1 MLQIVQLVMKNCV
14 RNRVRTLLTVL
25 GIAVGVIA
33 FTFLQTV
40 LAAYYAG
47 ADASSPN
54 RLVTRHRVSL
64 FNLLPLSQK
73 EKIEHIPGVKQVSTG
88 MWFGGYYQDPKQ
100 FFGQIAVDD
109 SMWDLYPEFLLPP
122 DQREAYTRDLQGA
135 VVGRKLAERYGWKIG
150 DRITLTG
157 TIFSGNWDFIID
169 GIFKGRER
177 TTDET
182 GMYFHWKLVDERLKQ
197 FGRGSQV
204 GWWVVGVDDP
214 GQAGR
219 ISKDIDDLFINSSSP
234 TLTETEKDFQL
245 SFVAMM
251 GTIITI
257 IKMAAW
263 IVIGIILLIMAN
275 TMAMAARER
284 ITEYGVLKTLG
295 FRAAHLATLIGGE
308 ALFVSFLGAGVG
320 CAIAFW
326 MIAVVGKFVEQNMGQ
341 IFPIFEMTTLTIVQ
355 AIGLAM
361 AAGLIACAP
370 PMARAIRIPIA
381 DALRQLG

>member
-1 MLQIVQLVMKNCV
+1 MPQIILLVMKNCV
-14 RNRVRTLLTVL
+14 RNRVRTLLTIL

-33 FTFLQTV
+33 FAFLQTV
-40 LAAYYAG
+40 LAAYYIG
-47 ADASSPN
+47 SEASSPN

-73 EKIEHIPGVKQVSTG
+73 EKIEKIEGVKQVSWG

-109 SMWDLYPEFLLPP
+109 VMWDIYPEFLLAPE
-122 DQREAYTRDLQGA
+122 QKASFNKDLQGA

-150 DRITLTG
+150 DRITITG

-169 GIFKGRER
+169 GIYTGRER

-182 GMYFHWKLVDERLKQ
+182 TMYFHWKLVDERLRQ
-197 FGRGSQV
+197 FGRGSQI
-204 GWWVVGVDDP
+204 GWWVVGIDNPKD
-214 GQAGR
+214 AGR
-219 ISKDIDDLFINSSSP
+219 ISKDVDDLFINSSSP

-284 ITEYGVLKTLG
+284 VTEYGVLKTLG
-295 FRAAHLATLIGGE
+295 FRAMHLGALIGGE
-308 ALFVSFLGAGVG
+308 ALFVSFLGAAVG
-320 CAIAFW
+320 CAIAFA
-326 MIAVVGKFVEQNMGQ
+326 MIAFVGKFVEQNMGQ
-341 IFPIFEMTTLTIVQ
+341 IFPVFEMTPLTIGES
-355 AIGLAM
+355 IGLAM
-361 AAGLIACAP
+361 AAGLVACLV

-381 DALRQLG
+381 DALRKVG

>member
-1 MLQIVQLVMKNCV
+1 MLQIFVLVMKNCV
-14 RNRVRTLLTVL
+14 RNRVRTLLTIL

-33 FTFLQTV
+33 FAFLQTV
-40 LAAYYAG
+40 LAAYYIG
-47 ADASSPN
+47 AEASSPN

-73 EKIEHIPGVKQVSTG
+73 EKIEQIPGVKQVSWG

-109 SMWDLYPEFLLPP
+109 SMWDIYPEFLLAPE
-122 DQREAYTRDLQGA
+122 QREAFNKDLQGA
-135 VVGRKLAERYGWKIG
+135 VVGRKLADRYGWKLG
-150 DRITLTG
+150 DRITITG
-157 TIFSGNWDFIID
+157 TIFSGDWDFIID
-169 GIFKGRER
+169 GIYKGRER

-182 GMYFHWKLVDERLKQ
+182 TMYFHWKLVDERLQ
-197 FGRGSQV
+197 RVGRGSMI
-204 GWWVVGVDDP
+204 GWWVAGINNP
-214 GQAGR
+214 NEAGR

-263 IVIGIILLIMAN
+263 IVIGIILLVMAN

-284 ITEYGVLKTLG
+284 ATEYGVLKTLG
-295 FRAAHLATLIGGE
+295 FRAIHLGSLIAGE
-308 ALFVSFLGAGVG
+308 ALFVSFIGAAVG
-320 CAIAFW
+320 CSIALGI
-326 MIAVVGKFVEQNMGQ
+326 IAVVGKFVEQNMGQ
-341 IFPIFEMTTLTIVQ
+341 IFPVFEMTPLTIGQ

-361 AAGLIACAP
+361 AAGLLACAV
-370 PMARAIRIPIA
+370 PMARAIRMPIA
-381 DALRQLG
+381 DALRKVG